1 MIIAKVMKK
10 LLLVFAFVVGVAHT
24 SSAQSDFSLISKF
37 LNSVVNQDASSM
49 MDVLHPDCY
58 GDVNKLM
65 MQSEV
70 LGLTGWE
77 LVAAITDENG
87 YTSYTSYIAAMSV
100 SDEALLTEAISYEDR
115 QRLIAPIGCVF
126 AYESLYVVNDGGR
139 KYVRCNADLLSI
151 RDVEQELRRVGK
163 YLPAKYY
170 EER

>member
-1 MIIAKVMKK
+1 MIITKVMKK

-24 SSAQSDFSLISKF
+24 SSAQSDFSLISQF
-37 LNSVVNQDASSM
+37 LDSVVNQDASSM

-65 MQSEV
+65 MQSEI
-70 LGLTGWE
+70 LDLTGWE

-87 YTSYTSYIAAMSV
+87 YTSYIAAMSV
-100 SDEALLTEAISYEDR
+100 SDEALLSDAISYEER
-115 QRLIAPIGCVF
+115 QSLIAPIGCVF
-126 AYESLYVVNDGGR
+126 AYEVLYVVNDGGR

-151 RDVEQELRRVGK
+151 SYTEQKLRKVGK